1 MVLVGGLEHLDYF
14 SIVYIYIM
22 YIYIYDIWDNPNPS
36 EVFEHRLIWE
46 RRKELV
52 VFVRISLTGHGN
64 IIHIVITTGL
74 WPMEFFPFGCEF
86 RYKTM
91 QGDENLQI
99 GNLTSIGWF
108 LLCKVSYHESS
119 WSVDSGKT
127 QTCRTRNQ
135 QIWGLSWEK
144 IGLPLGDLTT
154 RLRVKYIL
162 TSSDTTDRHQWRL
175 CLLRPSKQLENWVI
189 LPCNIPII
197 WNFYLYLWALGV
209 SRIVQVESR
218 ESSQKYLSLSREQ
231 FHSETKQN
239 GRSDFLFRP
248 EV

>member
-1 MVLVGGLEHLDYF
+1 M
-14 SIVYIYIM
+14 
-22 YIYIYDIWDNPNPS
+22 
-36 EVFEHRLIWE
+36 
-46 RRKELV
+46 
-52 VFVRISLTGHGN
+52 FVRISLTGHGN

-74 WPMEFFPFGCEF
+74 WPMDFFPFGCEF

-119 WSVDSGKT
+119 WSVDIGKT

-135 QIWGLSWEK
+135 QIWGLSWAK
-144 IGLPLGDLTT
+144 FGLPLGDLTT

-162 TSSDTTDRHQWRL
+162 TSSDITDRHQWRL

-218 ESSQKYLSLSREQ
+218 ESSEQISESESGAISLRDKTEWAQRFSLQ
-231 FHSETKQN
+231 T
-239 GRSDFLFRP
+239 RSIAQGWWMFRFIKTHQLLLI
-248 EV
+248 EIEKITIFMYG